1 MKVTILK
8 ISRRKEV
15 INREELT
22 NVAMAI
28 REGSVAKE
36 VKQIRQVYH
45 LMRTERQED
54 GQVLTDFSTDINL
67 PRICFAA
74 EYAHKNHERLM
85 VNYNGL
91 VVLELNGLDSYE
103 QAVTFRNQASKM
115 PETLMAFLGGSGK
128 SVKIVCRGELYEKG
142 SLPKEEEEIRQFHRN
157 LYATAR
163 LAYQNQFQ
171 MNIEYLEPRLDRTV
185 YLSADPE
192 MFFNPEARAFLA
204 DTKKP
209 EQQEPVNI
217 SEESD
222 SLMPGRTIDRT
233 YHLNWLFIVNNVLG
247 RYFELPDEQREMELL
262 MRVATACLNEGIP
275 MAQAQQ
281 LTLSHPVLGRDEI
294 LVRNIFDSVYAV
306 TLQEDYLEKHP
317 FKPLKSVPE
326 ETIQAMRTE
335 IFLNANF
342 FMRKNLMTGVAE
354 YRERYSNDQTYKPLT
369 EEVRNDMTLKAV
381 ELGLKA
387 WDKNVNRFIDSTR
400 IEQYDPVNTWL
411 DKLPQWDGHDYIK
424 ELAERVPTDQ
434 PHWEKYLKMWLTGMV
449 AQWRESDKQLTGN
462 ALVPLLIGRQGCG
475 KTRFCKIILPPE
487 LRDYYNDKINFK
499 NEFDLNIALT
509 SFALIN
515 IDEFDKTTKSQQ
527 VVLKYLLSSADVKF
541 RPPYGKTIKQYRRYT
556 SFIGTT
562 NKRKPLTDPTG
573 SRRFAC
579 IGVTG
584 HINYDDS
591 LNHQQLFAQAL
602 HLFNN
607 GERFWLNDV
616 EIAELIKENECYQQL
631 YTLEEMIAGTFRS
644 PKPSEEA
651 RWLSIDEIK
660 EILSCYYASFDPGIS
675 NTAMGNALNDTQFNF
690 EVRRTNQGKVYRMVE
705 Q

>member
-45 LMRTERQED
+45 LMRTERQAD

-85 VNYNGL
+85 VHYNGL

-103 QAVTFRNQASKM
+103 QAVTLRNQASKM

-142 SLPKEEEEIRQFHRN
+142 SLPKEEEEIRQFHKN
-157 LYATAR
+157 LYETAR

-369 EEVRNDMTLKAV
+369 EEVRNDMTLRAV

-387 WDKNVNRFIDSTR
+387 WDKNVYRFIDSTR

-607 GERFWLNDV
+607 GERFWLNDA

-631 YTLEEMIAGTFRS
+631 YTLEEMIAGTFRN

-705 Q
+705 R